1 MPTVNLFIPCLVD
14 QFLPEVGQACANV
27 LTRLGVDL
35 HMPKGQTCC
44 GQPVYKSG
52 RLDEAREVARRH
64 LTLFENAD
72 VVVAPSGSCVHMM
85 RHSYAELFENDPG
98 MRERARALGQRTFEF
113 CEYLVD
119 VLGVTDVDAN
129 YVARAAYHDSC
140 QVGRSLG
147 VKDQPRALLD
157 AVGGLTRVELEFADE
172 CCGFGGPFSVQHA
185 AVSEAILEDKID
197 DILSC
202 QADIVVTAEPS
213 CLLNIRGGLEKLKA
227 KQPVLH
233 IAQVLDS
240 GVGA

>member
-1 MPTVNLFIPCLVD
+1 MPTVDLFIPCLVD
-14 QFLPEVGQACANV
+14 QFLPEVARACANV
-27 LTRLGVDL
+27 LERVGVTLRL
-35 HMPKGQTCC
+35 PEGQTCC
-44 GQPVYKSG
+44 GQPVYKAG
-52 RLDEAREVARRH
+52 RFTQARDIARRH
-64 LTLFENAD
+64 LALFEDAEA
-72 VVVAPSGSCVHMM
+72 VVAPSGSCVHMI
-85 RHSYAELFENDPG
+85 RHGYPELFADEPG
-98 MRERARALGQRTFEF
+98 MRERARALGLRTYEF

-129 YVARAAYHDSC
+129 YVARAVYHDSC

-147 VKDQPRALLD
+147 VKIQPRALLD
-157 AVGGLTRVELEFADE
+157 AVGGLTRVELEFPDE
-172 CCGFGGPFSVQHA
+172 CCGFGGPFAVQHA

-197 DILSC
+197 DILAS